1 MGSARLILS
10 DGTDKTGS
18 VTFTYTFV
26 DNGTMGNVD
35 DIGIVI
41 TGVLDPDLSFT
52 TCGLRDL
59 TGNITVGTCS

>member
-1 MGSARLILS
+1 MRLS
-10 DGTDKTGS
+10 NGTDKNGP

-26 DNGTMGNVD
+26 DNGPAGNQD

-59 TGNITVGTCS
+59 TGQITVGTCS